1 MHNQA
6 QNHHHLLFGTFQGGA
21 RCSST
26 SNPYLEFSF
35 RINVGIP
42 ILSTMHNRNKQ
53 NREARL

>member
-6 QNHHHLLFGTFQGGA
+6 QNHNHLFGTFQGGA

-26 SNPYLEFSF
+26 SDPYLEFSF
-35 RINVGIP
+35 RINVGISF
-42 ILSTMHNRNKQ
+42 LSTMHNRNMQ